1 MNTLLQEPIL
11 EVDKFLLPHLV
22 LDPELPLPVLRG
34 AALVLPLLP
43 QVSQQRTS
51 VLSVL
56 YTKPV
61 FKKSLFWQILATAMS
76 KTTKLLTNLSNM

>member
-1 MNTLLQEPIL
+1 MNTPLQEPVL

-22 LDPELPLPVLRG
+22 LDPELPLPVLCG

-43 QVSQQRTS
+43 QVSKQCT
-51 VLSVL
+51 SVL

-61 FKKSLFWQILATAMS
+61 ITVLYTKPVIRISLFLQISATTM
-76 KTTKLLTNLSNM
+76 L